1 MGPPS
6 RSRRWSSIGEL
17 VGVRSRPWAGRKSSK
32 RCGLC
37 SLYPCPD
44 YLAVLAAE
52 SLVKGMTELAV
63 PGVDQEPERLPT
75 CLPSQGQRSTSAA
88 CPWHSV
94 AARSARTD
102 ARRQERRSDTVVRR
116 AATPRAHCSPR
127 LRPRAEASI
136 RAFGP
141 VVIAV
146 ADDAATRRARH
157 ERDALDKCPA
167 CAAPD
172 GGHTV
177 GLEVRYGVY
186 GYGFAFAS
194 ARRHSGGGARHRARL
209 AGGA

>member
-1 MGPPS
+1 MRPPS

-88 CPWHSV
+88 CPWHTV

-116 AATPRAHCSPR
+116 AQHLEHAAVLDYALAQKPPSALSVRSSSPS
-127 LRPRAEASI
+127 PTM
-136 RAFGP
+136 P
-141 VVIAV
+141 
-146 ADDAATRRARH
+146 RRA
-157 ERDALDKCPA
+157 
-167 CAAPD
+167 
-172 GGHTV
+172 
-177 GLEVRYGVY
+177 
-186 GYGFAFAS
+186 
-194 ARRHSGGGARHRARL
+194 ARGMSEKH
-209 AGGA
+209 